1 MIAGDFNVIMC
12 GEEIQGDS
20 EPSLVGCNR
29 FRLKSDNQP
38 LLILTHPE
46 SSMERDRPFS
56 FLASWLTHPEFR
68 DVVLKCW
75 SNDVKI
81 GMNLENLTRLI
92 QVRNRTV
99 FGNIFARKRKGK
111 MKLERMQ
118 KAWE

>member
-1 MIAGDFNVIMC
+1 
-12 GEEIQGDS
+12 
-20 EPSLVGCNR
+20 
-29 FRLKSDNQP
+29 
-38 LLILTHPE
+38 
-46 SSMERDRPFS
+46 MERDRPFS

-81 GMNLENLTRLI
+81 AMNLENLTRLI

-99 FGNIFARKRKGK
+99 FGNIFARKRKGN